1 MSKPEHA
8 GYELSEK
15 PIYQDSEITRY
26 ATDDPT
32 VYVEFYDSLLGKTE
46 RILSNPN
53 PDPDE
58 PFGNAYEDAP
68 ALTAYLRE
76 FDLVRE
82 KLMMENLEFL
92 VPEMIESDVEGNWAA
107 FAIPAG
113 FYTLRE
119 ALKSFPDGKMN
130 ARDVAWMVKRVLIVL
145 KATERY
151 PLINL
156 DNFLVNPEGH
166 SIVLIG
172 KYGSAPFNHVGEP
185 LTRLHLLMDL
195 IVKDG
200 DLNGKQQVEFMK
212 RSAESMTQAFNN
224 RRTKTEKPSFDY
236 SDVMREFSIKLED
249 IYGAPRYHQLEL
261 DTDLSKEFPGI

>member
-15 PIYQDSEITRY
+15 PIYQDWEITRF

-32 VYVEFYDSLLGKTE
+32 IYVEFYDSLLGQTE

-58 PFGNAYEDAP
+58 PFGDAYEDAP

-92 VPEMIESDVEGNWAA
+92 TPEMIESDIEGNWAA
-107 FAIPAG
+107 FAIPDG
-113 FYTLRE
+113 FYTLSE
-119 ALKSFPDGKMN
+119 ALKSFPDGKMD

-145 KATERY
+145 KATNRY
-151 PLINL
+151 PSFNL

-172 KYGSAPFNHVGEP
+172 KYRAAPFDHAGEP
-185 LTRLHLLMDL
+185 LSQLHALMDV
-195 IVKDG
+195 IVKKD
-200 DLNGKQQVEFMK
+200 DLNGRQQVEFLK
-212 RSAESMTQAFNN
+212 KSAESLTIALNN
-224 RRTKTEKPSFDY
+224 RRTRTEKPSFDY
-236 SDVMREFSIKLED
+236 SHVLREFSIKLED
-249 IYGAPRYHQLEL
+249 IYGPPRYHHLEL
-261 DTDLSKEFPGI
+261 DTNLSKEFPGI